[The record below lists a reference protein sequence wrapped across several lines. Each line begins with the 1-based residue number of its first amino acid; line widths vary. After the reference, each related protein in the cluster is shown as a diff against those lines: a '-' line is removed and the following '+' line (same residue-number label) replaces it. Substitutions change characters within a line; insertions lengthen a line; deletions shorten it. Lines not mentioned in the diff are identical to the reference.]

1 MEAIPCH
8 PLVIVTQEDLKKVRQ
23 SCDVN
28 DVKRI
33 QDSLDTIEEWMKK
46 QPHLAEAGTCISE

>member
-46 QPHLAEAGTCISE
+46 QPHLAEAGTYISE